1 MYKSKYTIVMS
12 AVYTLILCFSRFFG
26 GFWRGK
32 DIRAEPLSKFCPDAV
47 SKESA
52 LRRGVMRPANSRD

>member
-1 MYKSKYTIVMS
+1 MS
-12 AVYTLILCFSRFFG
+12 SVYRLILCFFVVFQG
-26 GFWRGK
+26 KK

-52 LRRGVMRPANSRD
+52 LRGGVMRPANSRD